1 MGATN
6 ANVSAG
12 LVLVRRGVAD
22 GAPEVLLVH
31 PGGPFF
37 AKKDEGAWSIPKG
50 LVDDGEDLLEAA
62 KRETREEL
70 GVEITAP
77 VFFPLGEVTQ
87 KSKKRVHAWAC
98 AFDFDPSALASNT
111 FELEWP
117 PRSGKK
123 QRFPEVD
130 RAEWR
135 PRASALDKI
144 LEAQRPFIERALAP
158 DCLALLFVGNCF

>member
-1 MGATN
+1 MPQ
-6 ANVSAG
+6 VSAG
-12 LVLVRRGVAD
+12 LVLVRRGD
-22 GAPEVLLVH
+22 GDEPEVLLVH

-37 AKKDEGAWSIPKG
+37 AKKDAGAWSIPKG
-50 LVDDGEDLLEAA
+50 LVDDGEDLLAAA

-70 GVEITAP
+70 GAEIVAT

-98 AFDFDPSALASNT
+98 ASEFDPNALASNT

-130 RAEWR
+130 RAAWLRR
-135 PRASALDKI
+135 PTALDKV
-144 LEAQRPFIERALAP
+144 LEAQRPFVERALAE
-158 DCLALLFVGNCF
+158 DCLTAIFERGELREG